1 MEDVIVGLLAI
12 LVGALFCF
20 RGYVAM
26 RIIIPMWGAFV
37 GFMLGAGLV
46 AGVGDDAFLRSTVA
60 WIVGIAAGLLFALL
74 AYLYYEV
81 SVAIAMG
88 GIGFVLGTGLMV
100 ALGVD
105 WSWLIVLIGVI
116 GGTLLA
122 IIAIAGDLPMVL
134 LTVLAAMAG
143 ATTIVGGIML
153 LTGTIDTLDFETVA
167 TTKRLDDDWWWY
179 AIYLGLVIAGIIS
192 QLGDPQRRRG
202 SVRQAWQETGGR
214 QFKAA

>member
-20 RGYVAM
+20 RGYLAM

-46 AGVGDDAFLRSTVA
+46 VGVGDDGFLRSAVG
-60 WIVGIAAGLLFALL
+60 WIVGIAVGLLFALL
-74 AYLYYEV
+74 AYLYYEI
-81 SVAIAMG
+81 SIAIAMG

-105 WSWLIVLIGVI
+105 WSWLIVLVGVI
-116 GGTLLA
+116 VGVLLA
-122 IIAIAGDLPMVL
+122 IIAIAGDLPMIL
-134 LTVLAAMAG
+134 LTVLTAMAG

-153 LTGTIDTLDFETVA
+153 LTGTVDTLDFETVA

-179 AIYLGLVIAGIIS
+179 AIYLVLVIAGIVAQVS
-192 QLGDPQRRRG
+192 DTQRRRG